1 MSEANKEGLPP
12 RPAGDEVSADV
23 GHAPARGPEV
33 DAKEKTSKRRGAR
46 MSSVRLDERRAAKLD
61 RIMGALGIKSDAE
74 ALRDLIDFV
83 DQALD
88 APSLGRIRAR
98 LSKAMEARRPV
109 VRVVD
114 REWVAALHE
123 RMVSIDE
130 HRERTEYLVKKASD
144 NENQI
149 AMVANAR
156 QDVDMTTTKAI
167 QQNNRLLSAI
177 HREVSAWKRDDA
189 RRRGV
194 VASLRSST

>member
-23 GHAPARGPEV
+23 GHAPARDPEV
-33 DAKEKTSKRRGAR
+33 DAKRETSKRRGAR
-46 MSSVRLDERRAAKLD
+46 MSSVRLDEARGAKLD
-61 RIMGALGIKSDAE
+61 RIMGVLGIESDAE

-88 APSLGRIRAR
+88 APSLGRIGAR

-114 REWVAALHE
+114 REWVEALHE
-123 RMVSIDE
+123 RMVAIDE
-130 HRERTEYLVKKASD
+130 HRERTVYLVKKASD

-156 QDVDMTTTKAI
+156 KDVDTTTTKAI
-167 QQNNRLLSAI
+167 QQNNRLLAAI
-177 HREVSAWKRDDA
+177 HREVSDWKRDDA
-189 RRRGV
+189 RLRGV
-194 VASLRSST
+194 IASLRSST